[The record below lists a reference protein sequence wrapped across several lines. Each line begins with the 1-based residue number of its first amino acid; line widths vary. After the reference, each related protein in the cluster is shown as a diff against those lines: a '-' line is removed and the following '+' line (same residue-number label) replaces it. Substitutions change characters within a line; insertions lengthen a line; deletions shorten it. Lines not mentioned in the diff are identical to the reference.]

1 MTLRR
6 QTLALLLCLGLSTT
20 TYAQTDAY
28 AVMDRAA
35 EALRRDEGIRAEFS
49 LQLVENGQ
57 AGASQA
63 GNLVLQGEQFVLQT
77 SATSSWFDGQ
87 TLWSYTATADEVYVS
102 RPTADELQTVN
113 PCLLLKHYRSSF
125 ACRMGPRT
133 TWKGQS
139 VHEVVLTPRTADTG
153 FESIT
158 LLLSRQTLRPLCIDL
173 TQAGLTTRLTMTTYL
188 VRQHFEHTTF
198 VFDPKRHPTAEVV
211 DMR

>member
-1 MTLRR
+1 MTVLR
-6 QTLALLLCLGLSTT
+6 QALALLLCLGLSET

-35 EALRRDEGIRAEFS
+35 EALRRDDGIRAEFN
-49 LQLVENGQ
+49 LQVVENGQ

-63 GNLVLQGEQFVLQT
+63 GNLLLQGEQFALQT
-77 SATSSWFDGQ
+77 DAASSWFDGQ
-87 TLWSYTATADEVYVS
+87 TLWSYAATSDEVYVS

-125 ACRMGPRT
+125 SCRMGSRT

-173 TQAGLTTRLTMTTYL
+173 TQAGLTTRLTIATYL
-188 VRQHFEHTTF
+188 VRQHFEHSTF
-198 VFDPKRHPTAEVV
+198 VFDPKRYPKAEVV